1 VVRRVQAMGGAA
13 GPRPVVVLVNEFGKL
28 CIDRELLLG
37 RSDVSRCHLE
47 RSRNLVPKLALP
59 EIDARTLSRAVSF
72 ETLLDS
78 DDETKAAL
86 IGYWPAGDRIAFV
99 GELTHGWTRLRT
111 KPAGERRVA
120 LIFQNSPNRDGRFG
134 NSAGFDM
141 AALAIAFLQALL
153 GAGYRIVDAP
163 QDSKTLVQR
172 LLAGPTNS
180 NPAAPS
186 EEALS
191 YANYSVFFTTL
202 PAALQAAVAA
212 RWGPSER
219 DPFFR
224 PSRLDCGRFAMA
236 GFRAGNVAVLI
247 QPELGHN
254 IDPKS
259 TSHGS
264 ASVPPHAYFAT
275 YAWLAEDFRADAVI
289 HLGKRG
295 TLEGLPEEVL
305 APSAE
310 CSPEAVLGSLPR
322 FYPYTVNNPRED

>member
-1 VVRRVQAMGGAA
+1 MGGAA
-13 GPRPVVVLVNEFGKL
+13 GPRPVVVFVKEFGKL
-28 CIDRELLLG
+28 HIDRELLLARG
-37 RSDVSRCHLE
+37 GIGHCHLE
-47 RSRNLVPKLALP
+47 RSGDLALQQALP

-78 DDETKAAL
+78 DHETKAGL

-99 GELTHGWTRLRT
+99 GELTCGWTRLRT

-120 LIFQNSPNRDGRFG
+120 LIFQNSRNRDGRFG

-141 AALAIAFLQALL
+141 AALAIAVLQALQ

-163 QDSKTLVQR
+163 QESETLVQR
-172 LLAGPTNS
+172 LLAGPTSS

-186 EEALS
+186 EEVLS
-191 YANYSVFFTTL
+191 YADYSVFFTTL

-212 RWGPSER
+212 RWGPGER

-224 PSRLDCGRFAMA
+224 PSRLDCGRFAIP
-236 GFRAGNVAVLI
+236 GFRTGNFAALVE
-247 QPELGHN
+247 PEPGHN
-254 IDPKS
+254 IDPIS

-264 ASVPPHAYFAT
+264 PSVPPHAYFAT

-289 HLGKRG
+289 HLGKRS
-295 TLEGLPEEVL
+295 TLEGLREDVL

-310 CSPEAVLGSLPR
+310 CSPEAVLASLPH
-322 FYPYTVNNPRED
+322 FYPYTVNNPRDD

>member
-1 VVRRVQAMGGAA
+1 MGGTAR
-13 GPRPVVVLVNEFGKL
+13 PRPVVILVNEFGKL
-28 CIDRELLLG
+28 RIDRELLPG
-37 RSDVSRCHLE
+37 RGNVSRCDLE
-47 RSRNLVPKLALP
+47 RSRDPAPKLALP
-59 EIDARTLSRAVSF
+59 EIDGRTLSRAVSF
-72 ETLLDS
+72 ETLLDA
-78 DDETKAAL
+78 DHETEADL

-99 GELTHGWTRLRT
+99 GELTSGWTQLRT

-120 LIFQNSPNRDGRFG
+120 LIFQSSPNRDGRFG
-134 NSAGFDM
+134 DSAGFDM
-141 AALAIAFLQALL
+141 ATLAIAVLQALQ

-163 QDSKTLVQR
+163 QDSETLVRR

-180 NPAAPS
+180 HPAAPS

-191 YANYSVFFTTL
+191 YADYSIFFTTL
-202 PAALQAAVAA
+202 PAAVQAAVTA
-212 RWGPSER
+212 RWGPGER
-219 DPFFR
+219 DPFFW
-224 PSRLDCGRFAMA
+224 PSRLDCGRFAIP

-247 QPELGHN
+247 QPERGHN

-264 ASVPPHAYFAT
+264 QSVPPHAYFAT

-305 APSAE
+305 ASSAE
-310 CSPEAVLGSLPR
+310 CCPEAVLVSLPR
-322 FYPYTVNNPRED
+322 FYPFAVDHPGEG